1 MSDALPP
8 ATGASP
14 SGARRLRREHLP
26 WRVALWHLLMLVTG
40 WTLFLLGWWRVSTRP
55 WDSEDLRLLFLGS
68 MLVFPVMTV
77 AWVLHNVGIHRRK
90 GPRKAVPPVKQVYE
104 ADFLGRD
111 VQADW
116 PALQQAREVTILVEG
131 DTKRF
136 LAGPPPLT
144 ESR

>member
-1 MSDALPP
+1 MSSPDHPP
-8 ATGASP
+8 GQAVP
-14 SGARRLRREHLP
+14 SARPVKRTHLP
-26 WRVALWHLLMLVTG
+26 WRVGLWHALMLLLG
-40 WTLFLLGWWRVSTRP
+40 WALFLLGWWRVSTRP
-55 WDSEDLRLLFLGS
+55 WDSADLKLLFVGS

-90 GPRKAVPPVKQVYE
+90 GPRRAVPPVNQVYE
-104 ADFLGRD
+104 ADFLGRE

-144 ESR
+144 ESA